1 MFDLEFGNITQ
12 IVLIVLVIILLVSSY
27 ITWADVR
34 KINNTLEELGQ
45 SQQQYNNSQI
55 MYDPRTLPQQQL
67 RTSQT
72 QQPSTQSQ
80 QPSSQ
85 SQQSSTQLRAQ
96 PGTQTA
102 VRSDHHLGHP
112 PIRMHSLNVGNNIV
126 GMGVIPEETSED
138 LNAELEDELRDLEIN
153 EELTELDRDNVNNQ
167 RTSLYQE
174 DGGSSCVSNATQIED
189 EDEEDD
195 QSSDEEDDTLPV

>member
-1 MFDLEFGNITQ
+1 MFELAFGNITQ
-12 IVLIVLVIILLVSSY
+12 IVLIVLVIILLISSY

-34 KINNTLEELGQ
+34 KINNSLEELGQ
-45 SQQQYNNSQI
+45 SQQQYSHSQI

-67 RTSQT
+67 RTSQL
-72 QQPSTQSQ
+72 QQPSM
-80 QPSSQ
+80 QP
-85 SQQSSTQLRAQ
+85 STQLRAQ

-112 PIRMHSLNVGNNIV
+112 PIRMHSLNVDNDIG
-126 GMGVIPEETSED
+126 GMGIIPEETSED

-174 DGGSSCVSNATQIED
+174 DGGSSCVSNATQN
-189 EDEEDD
+189 EDEEED
-195 QSSDEEDDTLPV
+195 QSSDEEDTLPV

>member
-1 MFDLEFGNITQ
+1 MFELAFGNITQ
-12 IVLIVLVIILLVSSY
+12 IVLIVLVIILLISSY

-45 SQQQYNNSQI
+45 SQQQYNHSQI

-67 RTSQT
+67 RTSQ
-72 QQPSTQSQ
+72 SQ

-85 SQQSSTQLRAQ
+85 SQQSSTQLRGAQ

-112 PIRMHSLNVGNNIV
+112 PIRMHSLNVDNDTC

-174 DGGSSCVSNATQIED
+174 DGGSSCVSNATQN
-189 EDEEDD
+189 EDEEED
-195 QSSDEEDDTLPV
+195 QSSDEEDTLPV

>member
-1 MFDLEFGNITQ
+1 MFDITFANITQ

-34 KINNTLEELGQ
+34 KINNSLEEFGQ
-45 SQQQYNNSQI
+45 SQQQYNHSQI

-67 RTSQT
+67 RTSQ
-72 QQPSTQSQ
+72 SQ

-85 SQQSSTQLRAQ
+85 SQQPSSQLRAQ

-112 PIRMHSLNVGNNIV
+112 PTRMHSLKVDNDIG
-126 GMGVIPEETSED
+126 GMGIIPEETSED

-153 EELTELDRDNVNNQ
+153 DELTELDRDNVNNQ

-174 DGGSSCVSNATQIED
+174 DGGSSCVSNATQN
-189 EDEEDD
+189 EDEEED
-195 QSSDEEDDTLPV
+195 QSSDEEDTLPV